1 MNNAALSQACVAIL
15 ALYRSYA
22 AKGMCHD
29 EAQELAVSDT
39 CAQLGLDRAALE
51 SALTSLESEAA

>member
-1 MNNAALSQACVAIL
+1 MNSAALNQACVAIL

-29 EAQELAVSDT
+29 QAQELAVSET
-39 CAQLGLDRAALE
+39 CVQLGLNRAALE
-51 SALTSLESEAA
+51 SALASLESEAA